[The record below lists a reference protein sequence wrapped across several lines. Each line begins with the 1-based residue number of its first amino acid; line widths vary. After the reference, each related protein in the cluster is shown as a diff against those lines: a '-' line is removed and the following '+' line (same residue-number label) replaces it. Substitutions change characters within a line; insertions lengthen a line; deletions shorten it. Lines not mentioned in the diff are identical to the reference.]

1 MLRRDSWWRP
11 LLIAGIAL
19 SVVVFQHWDPAN
31 LYSRL
36 QTSVWNNYQALSV
49 ERFGIQ
55 KDKALLTI
63 VQIDNRSL
71 NEVWSKYGEEW
82 PWSRQRYVQLL
93 LMLFEHY
100 NVKVVGMDMFMPQAR
115 DAEGNTALQAVA
127 QKHKLVLPEIFSLE
141 NFDEPL
147 ATGQLGGGFTAANTT
162 NVALL
167 PQATGYIGLT
177 PQLATI
183 SCIGHIT
190 PVKDKNTG
198 LITKVPPLIQWQG
211 RIYPMLALE
220 MLICD
225 TENPYKWSIQPQ
237 ANGWDL
243 HLKDLLYEGT
253 EHHLILDKQ
262 GLLRVP
268 YRIATNNLTAVSAID
283 VLQGTVPLEK
293 LDNQMVLVAGTAA
306 GLGDEQATPV
316 DHHAAGVSVHAQLL
330 QWLLEVEEGK
340 VNAPPFSLT
349 IVAWGMGVLALVL
362 LYWLL
367 NTGISAGL
375 VVLSAVGLSLLWW
388 VASFGIWISYHWFV
402 PIHPLVLLASFLSI
416 QVPLEWL
423 YAQRTSGRL
432 GKLFSDYLP
441 APLVEHIVNDNR
453 TDLLR
458 PTRRCL
464 SIIFADI
471 ANFTQRAEHTEPEV
485 LAALTQQLLECLTAV
500 AHQHEGTVDKY
511 MGDAVLVFWNA
522 PFDQPD
528 HADKAVAAAIEM
540 MQAIKRF
547 NAQASELLQ
556 GQAVAVR
563 VGVHTGDVIVGDL
576 GTQFRHAYTAIGDAM
591 NVAARLQAYA
601 REIKRHLVVSQ
612 QTVNLLQQTWPL
624 ISQGKVEL
632 KGRRE
637 AVEVYVLTTE
647 EEMS

>member
-1 MLRRDSWWRP
+1 M
-11 LLIAGIAL
+11 
-19 SVVVFQHWDPAN
+19 VVFQHWDPAS

-36 QTSVWNNYQALSV
+36 QTSVWNNYQALTV
-49 ERFGIQ
+49 ETFGVQ
-55 KDKALLTI
+55 RSETLFTI
-63 VQIDNRSL
+63 VEIDGESINKVREL
-71 NEVWSKYGEEW
+71 YGEEW
-82 PWSRQRYVQLL
+82 PWSRKRYVQLL
-93 LMLFEHY
+93 QKLYERY
-100 NVKVVGMDMFMPQAR
+100 NVTVVGMDMFMPNSR
-115 DAEGNTALQAVA
+115 DESGDEELQQLA
-127 QKHKLVLPEIFSLE
+127 QTHKLVLPVVFSL
-141 NFDEPL
+141 NL
-147 ATGQLGGGFTAANTT
+147 ADKSFVTGKLGGGSDFKDAKAAE
-162 NVALL
+162 LL
-167 PQATGYIGLT
+167 PTATGYIGLT
-177 PQLATI
+177 QTLASI
-183 SCIGHIT
+183 PCIAHIT
-190 PVKDKNTG
+190 PIKEPSSGV
-198 LITKVPPLIQWQG
+198 ITKVPPVLQWQG
-211 RIYPMLALE
+211 KFFPMLALE
-220 MLICD
+220 ILRCD
-225 TENPYKWSIQPQ
+225 SENPYDWSIQPQ

-243 HLKDLLYEGT
+243 VIRGLAGEGSEQHLV
-253 EHHLILDKQ
+253 LDKQ

-268 YRIATNNLTAVSAID
+268 YRIATGNFVAISAID
-283 VLQGTVPLEK
+283 ILEDKVSDELAK
-293 LDNQMVLVAGTAA
+293 LLAGRPVLVAGTAA

-316 DHHAAGVSVHAQLL
+316 DHHVAGVSVHAQLL
-330 QWLLEVEEGK
+330 QWLLDGK
-340 VNAPPFSLT
+340 QNAPDFSLN
-349 IVAWGMGVLALVL
+349 VLAWLVGISVLVL

-367 NTGISAGL
+367 NTGVSAGL
-375 VVLSAVGLSLLWW
+375 VVLTAIGLGLLWLGTSLWWW
-388 VASFGIWISYHWFV
+388 VSYHWFV
-402 PIHPLVLLASFLSI
+402 PIHPLVLLAAFLSI